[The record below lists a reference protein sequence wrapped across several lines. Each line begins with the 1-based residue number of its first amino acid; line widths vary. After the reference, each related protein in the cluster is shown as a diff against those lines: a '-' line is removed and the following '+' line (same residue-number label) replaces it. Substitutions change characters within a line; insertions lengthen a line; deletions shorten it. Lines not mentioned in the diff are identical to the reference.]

1 MKKAII
7 YILLIIIF
15 ILIYLLQASFFTNFT
30 IAGIMPNLIVIL
42 TLFIGLYMGR
52 SLGIIYGIIYGILI
66 DIWIGK
72 SIGITSV
79 CLALVGFLGGIFD
92 KNFSKDSRITV
103 ILMVAMCTI
112 IYEIIVCALRYF
124 VIGINF
130 EVIPFLKILVIE
142 TIYNVIIT
150 TIIYPLM
157 KISGNEIEGEI
168 KGNKIFTRY
177 F

>member
-7 YILLIIIF
+7 YILLVIIF

-30 IAGIMPNLIVIL
+30 IAGIMPNLIIIL
-42 TLFIGLYMGR
+42 ALFIGLYMGR

-72 SIGITSV
+72 NIGITSV
-79 CLALVGFLGGIFD
+79 CLALIGFLGGIFD

-103 ILMVAMCTI
+103 ILMVAICTI
-112 IYEIIVCALRYF
+112 IYEILVCILRYCI
-124 VIGINF
+124 IGINF
-130 EVIPFLKILVIE
+130 EIVPFLKILVIE